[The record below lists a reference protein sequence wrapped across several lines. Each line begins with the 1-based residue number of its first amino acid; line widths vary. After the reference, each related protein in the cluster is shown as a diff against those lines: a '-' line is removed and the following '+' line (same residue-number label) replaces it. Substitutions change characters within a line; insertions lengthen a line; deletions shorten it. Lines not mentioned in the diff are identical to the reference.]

1 MASTMKL
8 QALRC
13 GCDEYLFLTAA
24 LLMMALSSRAVGS
37 APQITVAAYY
47 YPCEHPDPRWDKAK
61 YPGFTEWDLSRKAK
75 PRLSAR
81 LACHPLTDFLSPLVA
96 FRVLM
101 G

>member
-1 MASTMKL
+1 MGSAERAAKRL
-8 QALRC
+8 LRITTLTLMLLPP
-13 GCDEYLFLTAA
+13 GPTAA
-24 LLMMALSSRAVGS
+24 S
-37 APQITVAAYY
+37 APDITVAAYY
-47 YPCEHPDPRWDKAK
+47 YPCEHRDPRWDKAK